1 LRIQLSESLRA
12 VIAQRLLPRTQGGRV
27 AALEVLRKNPAVAN
41 LIREGKTPQLVNVLQ
56 SSRKE
61 GMLQL
66 ERSLADLCR
75 SGVIEERHARATA
88 NDQEA
93 LSEYLQARIKSL

>member
-1 LRIQLSESLRA
+1 MS
-12 VIAQRLLPRTQGGRV
+12 QRLIPRARGGGRV
-27 AALEVLRKNPAVAN
+27 AALEVLRRNAAVAN
-41 LIREGKTPQLVNVLQ
+41 LIREGKTAQLVNVLQ

-75 SGVIEERHARATA
+75 SGVIEERQARAA
-88 NDQEA
+88 SNDPDA
-93 LSEYLQARIKSL
+93 LTEYLQARSKLLDEPR